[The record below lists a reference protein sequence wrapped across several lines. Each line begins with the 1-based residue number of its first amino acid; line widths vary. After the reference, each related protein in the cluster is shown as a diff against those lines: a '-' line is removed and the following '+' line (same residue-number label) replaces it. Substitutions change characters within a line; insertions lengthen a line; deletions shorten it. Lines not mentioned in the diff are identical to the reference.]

1 MLTVAKTMIV
11 QSAKKNGEKATL
23 QLKGVPRPLLNQRGV
38 FVTIN
43 KNGQL
48 RGCYGSF
55 VPNNPVILDIA
66 EQAYNAGFN
75 DPRFPKITLDE
86 LKDCHIGLSILSI
99 PGPLEF
105 SGESDLLS
113 KIQPN
118 IDGLILKD
126 GRNQGLFLPQVWESL
141 KTPEDFL
148 KGLKRKARLPEDH
161 WSETLTILRFTAEKI
176 GPESF

>member
-1 MLTVAKTMIV
+1 M
-11 QSAKKNGEKATL
+11 S
-23 QLKGVPRPLLNQRGV
+23 RPLMNQRGV

-43 KNGQL
+43 KKGQL

-55 VPNNPVILDIA
+55 IPNKPLILDIA
-66 EQAYNAGFN
+66 EQSYNAGFN
-75 DPRFPKITLDE
+75 DPRFPPLKTAE
-86 LKDCHIGLSILSI
+86 LKDCDIGLSVLSI

-105 SGESDLLS
+105 TDEADLLS

-141 KTPEDFL
+141 TTPQAFL
-148 KGLKRKARLPEDH
+148 NGLKRKAGLPEGH
-161 WSETLTILRFTAEKI
+161 WSENVTIQRFTAEKI
-176 GPESF
+176 GPVKF